1 MRIRIWITASRQL
14 PNNLWK
20 NLTENKLKR
29 IIELIEEVVEQG
41 FNHDKVKMIKDRN
54 GDWVYHIKVDEDNT
68 THRVFTDYTAGE
80 LKVLDILHRS
90 VAYEDKYGNG

>member
-41 FNHDKVKMIKDRN
+41 FNHDKVKMI
-54 GDWVYHIKVDEDNT
+54 
-68 THRVFTDYTAGE
+68 
-80 LKVLDILHRS
+80 
-90 VAYEDKYGNG
+90 